1 MTFIMKL
8 HPVRTAAFTLIELLV
23 VIAII
28 AILAGLLL
36 PALAHAKAKG
46 VQTKCLNNLRQVSL
60 SLRLYGDDFDEK
72 LPGQNTVPGRT
83 DIWWAYKLVSMR
95 YMGINNT
102 TGSPNDTVYHCPADG
117 GWKTG
122 PAVYQIPHKNNP
134 VLDYNSYVFNGI
146 YSSAAGSLADKRFSQ
161 CLNPVRNLFT
171 GEWTIHRA
179 WEWHSR
185 NAQEVARDKAVAQVG
200 FVDGHAAGIKLNY
213 QAPNPPYLYNPT
225 NSGEFEYNWDGG
237 R

>member
-1 MTFIMKL
+1 MKPRL
-8 HPVRTAAFTLIELLV
+8 VRAAAFTLIELLV

-28 AILAGLLL
+28 AILAGMLL
-36 PALAHAKAKG
+36 PALAHAKAKA
-46 VQTKCLNNLRQVSL
+46 VQAKCLANLKQVSL

-95 YMGINNT
+95 YAGINSAV
-102 TGSPNDTVYHCPADG
+102 GSASDKVYHCPTDS

-122 PAVYQIPHKNNP
+122 PVIYQMPHKENP

-146 YSSAAGSLADKRFSQ
+146 WSSAAGSLASMRFSQ
-161 CLNPVRNLFT
+161 CRNPVRNLLT

-185 NAQEVARDKAVAQVG
+185 DNREVARDKAVSLVG
-200 FVDGHAAGIKLNY
+200 YVDGHAAATKLY
-213 QAPNPPYLYNPT
+213 YLAPNPPSNYNPPV
-225 NSGEFEYNWDGG
+225 GAGYDYNWDGG
-237 R
+237 P

>member
-1 MTFIMKL
+1 MTAAMQPLSARAK
-8 HPVRTAAFTLIELLV
+8 AFTLIELLV

-28 AILAGLLL
+28 AILAGMLL

-46 VQTKCLNNLRQVSL
+46 VQAKCLSNLRQVSL

-72 LPGQNTVPGRT
+72 LPDQNTVPART

-95 YMGINNT
+95 YAGINNT
-102 TGSPNDTVYHCPADG
+102 VGSPSDTVYHCPVDG

-122 PAVYQIPHKNNP
+122 PAVYQIPHKTNP

-146 YSSAAGSLADKRFSQ
+146 NTSAAGSLAGKRLSQ
-161 CLNPVRNLFT
+161 CVNPVRNLFA

-185 NAQEVARDKAVAQVG
+185 NTQEIARDNAVAVVG
-200 FVDGHAAGIKLNY
+200 FVDGHAAATKLNY
-213 QAPNPPYLYNPT
+213 QAPNPPYLYNPPA
-225 NSGEFEYNWDGG
+225 GGGYDYNWDGG
-237 R
+237 P